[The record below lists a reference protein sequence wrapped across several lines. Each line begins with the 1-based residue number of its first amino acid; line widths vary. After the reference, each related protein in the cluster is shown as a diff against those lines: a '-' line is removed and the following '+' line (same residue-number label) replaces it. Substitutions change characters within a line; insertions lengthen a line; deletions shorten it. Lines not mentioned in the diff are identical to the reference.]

1 MDTLELMDSC
11 VNSYSK
17 TDRMIYESIR
27 KFPNRYAQQSISEI
41 AEQGNFSKA
50 ALTRF
55 AKRLGFGGFAELQ
68 YQLRQDLTQ
77 RREGAPTNAE
87 VYGALLPAVEA
98 AIDRTKLSTLAQR
111 LRDSAHVFLVGS
123 NLSRL
128 PAEELHMALAYTPEV
143 FAVVPPS
150 DVWPTFRAG
159 DTLIVYSAITGAAHT
174 DFVKRLS
181 AHEEGQ
187 PHMVL
192 VTTNSKH
199 PLRKHFDEV
208 FVLPTASLASGTRAV
223 LSDTFA
229 FFVFN
234 DALTSILEGDAAQE
248 GTS

>member
-199 PLRKHFDEV
+199 PLRKHFYEV

>member
-11 VNSYSK
+11 ANSFSK
-17 TDRMIYESIR
+17 TDRLIYEGVR
-27 KFPNRYAQQSISEI
+27 KFPDRYAQQSISEI
-41 AEQGNFSKA
+41 AESSHCSKA

-68 YQLRQDLTQ
+68 YQLRQDLAQ

-98 AIDRTKLSTLAQR
+98 AIDSDALAALAVR
-111 LRDSAHVFLVGS
+111 LKESAHVFLVGS

-128 PAEELHMALAYTPEV
+128 PAEELHMALFYTPEV

-150 DVWPTFRAG
+150 DVMPRFCAG
-159 DTLIVYSAITGAAHT
+159 DTLIVYSAITGATHT
-174 DFVKRLS
+174 DFVKRIS
-181 AHEEGQ
+181 AHEEWR

-199 PLRKHFDEV
+199 SLRKYFDEV
-208 FVLPTASLASGTRAV
+208 FVLPTASLASGTHAV

-229 FFVFN
+229 FLVFN
-234 DALTSILEGDAAQE
+234 DTLVSILEGKA
-248 GTS
+248 

>member
-17 TDRMIYESIR
+17 TDRTIYESIR
-27 KFPNRYAQQSISEI
+27 KFPDKYAQQSISEI
-41 AEQGNFSKA
+41 AESGNFSKA

-68 YQLRQDLTQ
+68 YQLRQDLAQ

-98 AIDRTKLSTLAQR
+98 AINPDALGALAAR
-111 LRDSAHVFLVGS
+111 LKESAHVFLVGA

-143 FAVVPPS
+143 FAVIPPS
-150 DVWPTFRAG
+150 DVWPTFRAD
-159 DTLIVYSAITGAAHT
+159 DTLIVYSAITGAAHAPLI
-174 DFVKRLS
+174 KSLS
-181 AHEEGQ
+181 AHDGNH

-234 DALTSILEGDAAQE
+234 DALTSVLEGEA
-248 GTS
+248 